1 MLMIDEPIFWLVVLF
16 DIALSIEKF
25 SIPQVS
31 GTHKVS
37 IFVFEIISEHFKTS
51 PIDSNEPRLHAIL
64 MKIMRIMNILV
75 FCFSSGLILIE
86 PEYYPV
92 SCEL

>member
-1 MLMIDEPIFWLVVLF
+1 MIVLL

-37 IFVFEIISEHFKTS
+37 ILVLEIISEHFKTS
-51 PIDSNEPRLHAIL
+51 STDSNEPRLHAVL
-64 MKIMRIMNILV
+64 MKIVCIMNILV

-86 PEYYPV
+86 PEYYLI
-92 SCEL
+92 SSEL